1 MLKFYLKKERLHFM
15 RGWVTSEK
23 QITVNN
29 AEEKEEDPLEALLQG
44 DFQNNLDEIIH
55 YIDQYNE
62 DEEGKEGKEGEEGK
76 EGKEAAQGDQGDQDR

>member
-23 QITVNN
+23 QMTVND
-29 AEEKEEDPLEALLQG
+29 AEEEEEDPLEVLLQG

-55 YIDQYNE
+55 YINQYDE
-62 DEEGKEGKEGEEGK
+62 DEEGKEGK
-76 EGKEAAQGDQGDQDR
+76 EGKEAAQGDQGDQDG